1 MIFQLEVILLDGV
14 PPSTTYYIPSDI
26 HFTKG
31 KGKVFSFGISRQAFA
46 KVFFKYVAS
55 KENPPSDP
63 TIPGP
68 GSYDVKALIGKIT
81 QRFTLRPKTNFDS
94 TLIQT
99 I

>member
-1 MIFQLEVILLDGV
+1 MEFQ
-14 PPSTTYYIPSDI
+14 
-26 HFTKG
+26 G
-31 KGKVFSFGISRQAFA
+31 KHLQ
-46 KVFFKYVAS
+46 KYS
-55 KENPPSDP
+55 LSMLHPKKNPPSDP